1 MIGKCI
7 FVARIEWIHAV
18 LTATFLVSCVWALQA
33 RGFGL
38 IEFPPTTD
46 GRLVLAVDF
55 HTHTVFSDG
64 FVWPSTRVDEAD
76 LEGLAGIALT
86 DHLEWQPHRDD
97 IPNPDRN
104 RSFNLAVAEAKTL
117 AESTHHLP
125 VVVINGT
132 EITRGVPPG
141 HLNAVFLKDVNALLE
156 AKYPVASTAE
166 DWSKLAGDDTPDH
179 RSSVYNALR
188 KAHEQGGFII
198 LNHPFNNFDEKGH
211 LDDFNLQLIKQGL
224 TDGVEV
230 ANGQLYVEAAFQLA
244 LDRNLAIIGAA
255 DLHDAASRWPYEGGE
270 AYRVTAG
277 DRAHR
282 TVTLVLSQTRDE
294 PGIHE
299 ALKKRT
305 TVALFSEQLFGR
317 EADVDAI
324 VSSALVYRISRP
336 VGKKTIPNTIL
347 ITLLN
352 RSTIPFVVHYI
363 GARAPS
369 TASRYWTVPSMGET
383 DIEFWPPESGTGAPI
398 EPVTV
403 EVMNAFIAP
412 QKHAVLAL
420 RTTSP

>member
-1 MIGKCI
+1 M
-7 FVARIEWIHAV
+7 HAV
-18 LTATFLVSCVWALQA
+18 LATTCLVSCAWAAQA

-104 RSFNLAVAEAKTL
+104 RSYNLAVTEAKNL
-117 AESTHHLP
+117 SERTHHLP
-125 VVVINGT
+125 VIVINGT

-141 HLNAVFLKDVNALLE
+141 HLNAVFLKDVNGLLE
-156 AKYPVASTAE
+156 PNYPVVSKVK
-166 DWSKLAGDDTPDH
+166 DWLEFLSKDTPGL
-179 RSSVYNALR
+179 RRSVYTALE

-224 TDGVEV
+224 TDGIEV
-230 ANGQLYVEAAFQLA
+230 ANAQLYVEAAFRLA
-244 LDRNLAIIGAA
+244 LDQNLAIIGAA
-255 DLHDAASRWPYEGGE
+255 DLHDAANRWPYEGGE

-294 PGIHE
+294 AGIHE
-299 ALKKRT
+299 ALKTRT

-336 VGKKTIPNTIL
+336 VEANTITNSTV

-352 RSTIPFVVHYI
+352 RSTIPFVIHYS

-369 TASRYWTVPSMGET
+369 TASRYWTVPPKGET

-412 QKHAVLAL
+412 QKHAVVTL
-420 RTTSP
+420 RTASR